1 MKKIRF
7 NISYFMWETDRTIQ
21 FKFIV
26 VDFSHKE
33 LNALGET
40 K

>member
-1 MKKIRF
+1 MVKMRF
-7 NISYFMWETDRTIQ
+7 NISYFMWETDGSIQ

-26 VDFSHKE
+26 VDFFHKE
-33 LNALGET
+33 LNASGET